1 MTGWIEPFVHSYGLY
16 GLAADVFLEALGAP
30 LPGETLLVIAA
41 GMAAS
46 GVLDIRAVA
55 LVGFLA
61 AVLGDNLGYL
71 IGRRYG
77 RRVVLRVGGRFGITE
92 PRLDKVERILDH
104 RGWVVVSVAR
114 FFPLLRQ
121 LNGLAA
127 GTVGMRW
134 SHFLAANIAG
144 AALWVG
150 LWSWLGYRVGGEA
163 HLLPMLWHVLR
174 RFAWV
179 IVPPL
184 LLAILGLGLWYR
196 RRRSP

>member
-1 MTGWIEPFVHSYGLY
+1 MTGWIEPFVHAYGLY

-30 LPGETLLVIAA
+30 VPGETLLVIAA
-41 GMAAS
+41 GMAS
-46 GVLDIRAVA
+46 GGVLDIRAVA
-55 LVGFLA
+55 LVAFLA

-77 RRVVLRVGGRFGITE
+77 RQVVLSVGGRVGITE
-92 PRLDKVERILDH
+92 ARLEKVERILDH

-127 GTVGMRW
+127 GTVRMRW
-134 SHFLAANIAG
+134 THFLAANIAG

-150 LWSWLGYRVGGEA
+150 LWSWIGYRVGGEA
-163 HLLPMLWHVLR
+163 HLLPLVWQVLH

-184 LLAILGLGLWYR
+184 LIAMLGFGLWFR
-196 RRRSP
+196 RRHTG